1 MLYSVALLHSTYF
14 GVSMLDTLIFNI
26 PMLPEFVRQTGN
38 LYSVIGDVADY
49 QIKAVPSYLKR
60 DLMTGKVTYG
70 DLRHPYESLPSS
82 YSGMAI
88 KFNAVNV
95 ANTLP
100 YISLN
105 ASTKILQGH
114 NVFGGESVL
123 NLASE
128 MLHLLQSNYPE
139 FFACLD
145 LSNASISRIDSTYSV
160 RLPHQRLIQPCLR
173 FLSNVSNGQR
183 RNDTDR
189 RDFFNTVYWGG
200 ATTRYGNAVAYGKHE
215 DVMREVKE
223 LQSKSKKGCLASA
236 SKLSIFTPELLEW
249 SSCLLRFESRTKKR
263 KLEQLGFPINLW
275 AFIAYQEK
283 NKDVLAKLWRGW
295 FDPIL
300 NSLEGT
306 VMDNYD
312 DSSIYD
318 LCRRKLVTFNRELK
332 HSFINPYY
340 LRVYSFQDKI
350 FVKTGK
356 KSYTKA
362 NNAFNFYQLLKL
374 NTFSDVRNRYSKAQF
389 SRLVKSLVDIDIP
402 KAHLQNLGDTERR
415 SIPMIEL
422 VKFDFS
428 NQYPAD
434 YTPPISSHIK
444 QFKRYVRAESGL
456 KMVS

>member
-1 MLYSVALLHSTYF
+1 MQHFTCS
-14 GVSMLDTLIFNI
+14 GVYMLDTLIFNI
-26 PMLPEFVRQTGN
+26 PMRAEFVRQTGN

-60 DLMTGKVTYG
+60 DLKTGEVTYG

-105 ASTKILQGH
+105 ASVKILQGH

-128 MLHLLQSNYPE
+128 MLHLLQTNYPA

-145 LSNASISRIDSTYSV
+145 LPNASISRIDATYSV
-160 RLPHQRLIQPCLR
+160 SLEHERLLQPCLR
-173 FLSNVSNGQR
+173 FLSNISNGQR

-200 ATTRYGNAVAYGKHE
+200 ATTRYGNAVAYGKKA

-223 LQSKSKKGCLASA
+223 LQQKANKGCLLSA
-236 SKLSIFTPELLEW
+236 SKLEVFTPELIAW
-249 SSCLLRFESRTKKR
+249 SSKLLRFESRTKKR
-263 KLEQLGFPINLW
+263 KLEQFGMPVNLW
-275 AFIAYQEK
+275 DFIAYQQK
-283 NKDVLAKLWRGW
+283 NKDVLMFLWRGW

-300 NSLEGT
+300 SSLEGEI
-306 VMDNYD
+306 MDSYD
-312 DSSIYD
+312 DAEIYQ
-318 LCRRKLVTFNRELK
+318 LCKEKLVTTTKSGR
-332 HSFINPYY
+332 
-340 LRVYSFQDKI
+340 
-350 FVKTGK
+350 T
-356 KSYTKA
+356 SYTKA

-374 NTFSDVRNRYSKAQF
+374 SGFADVKERYQPRAFQLNVKA
-389 SRLVKSLVDIDIP
+389 LVDIGIP
-402 KAHLQNLGDTERR
+402 KAFLQNAGQEKGK
-415 SIPMIEL
+415 SVPMIEL

-434 YTPPISSHIK
+434 YKPPTSAHIHE
-444 QFKRYVRAESGL
+444 FKRYLRQKTNPPQL
-456 KMVS
+456 KIA